1 MLQSLE
7 AVSGMSE
14 LYLLMMESVKGSLAV
29 MSGVLVIAFLGLLVS
44 LVLVVGVK
52 TQQRLLLLPW
62 QVGNIYT
69 VPKVTDFPRY
79 NMYCSIM
86 FSSTF
91 HVISRKCGLLF
102 GQCMLYRKI
111 DQHCQT
117 VFFYVGPSNN
127 VHTVHKCMHLFV

>member
-69 VPKVTDFPRY
+69 VPKVIDFPRY

-91 HVISRKCGLLF
+91 LQGYARNI
-102 GQCMLYRKI
+102 M
-111 DQHCQT
+111 T
-117 VFFYVGPSNN
+117 
-127 VHTVHKCMHLFV
+127 

>member
-1 MLQSLE
+1 MRHCVQSLE

-62 QVGNIYT
+62 QAGISMITKSGISDKTSNFEFL
-69 VPKVTDFPRY
+69 FP
-79 NMYCSIM
+79 
-86 FSSTF
+86 
-91 HVISRKCGLLF
+91 
-102 GQCMLYRKI
+102 
-111 DQHCQT
+111 
-117 VFFYVGPSNN
+117 GPIF
-127 VHTVHKCMHLFV
+127 L

>member
-1 MLQSLE
+1 LQSLE

-62 QVGNIYT
+62 QA
-69 VPKVTDFPRY
+69 RY
-79 NMYCSIM
+79 
-86 FSSTF
+86 
-91 HVISRKCGLLF
+91 CG
-102 GQCMLYRKI
+102 
-111 DQHCQT
+111 
-117 VFFYVGPSNN
+117 FFQPG
-127 VHTVHKCMHLFV
+127 